1 MRAKV
6 ARAATTST
14 TYRRRGVSD
23 EGGTVM
29 GRDDSILF
37 APVCLR
43 KLFPRA
49 HHSFTGSPPDLANSN
64 ILATAA
70 ISTKPAIYRPV
81 DGTRHRGGGVRLT
94 KAVGAW
100 TGKSPVPAV

>member
-23 EGGTVM
+23 EGRSVM
-29 GRDDSILF
+29 GRDDSIWF
-37 APVCLR
+37 APLARR
-43 KLFPRA
+43 KFFTRA
-49 HHSFTGSPPDLANSN
+49 HHSFTGRPRDLANSN

-81 DGTRHRGGGVRLT
+81 DGTRHRGCGVRLT

-100 TGKSPVPAV
+100 TGKSPLPAV